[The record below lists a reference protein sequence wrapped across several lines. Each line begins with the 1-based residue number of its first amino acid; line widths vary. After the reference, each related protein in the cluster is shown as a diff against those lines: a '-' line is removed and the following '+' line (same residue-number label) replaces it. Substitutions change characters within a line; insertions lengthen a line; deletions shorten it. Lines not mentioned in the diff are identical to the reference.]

1 MFVVKKF
8 DQENLENYKTTNQ
21 TIGNA
26 TFYREKFPRLP
37 EYYYDL
43 LESRSRR
50 EYTEEDQLQAIE
62 YAKKQKLDYQNK
74 LMAEYQDRENVVID
88 ENSKI
93 KCKPVLYGTKHSKLS
108 DNLFTANILK

>member
-1 MFVVKKF
+1 MFITKKHNQ
-8 DQENLENYKTTNQ
+8 DDLELYKPSNQ

-37 EYYYDL
+37 DYYYDL

-74 LMAEYQDRENVVID
+74 LMAEYQDREKEIID

-108 DNLFTANILK
+108 DNLFNY